1 MCSSKMQ
8 LAESTFYLWL
18 FFFQIISKYWSI
30 ENRLQIDYT
39 LLNNVDSD
47 ISHHL
52 TINPNINIYCPANK
66 KRFWNVRLWLYE
78 GLGELNV
85 LRMLYQRSTLVI

>member
-1 MCSSKMQ
+1 MKVGGQRKFSAVFEKEQ
-8 LAESTFYLWL
+8 YKEIAKF
-18 FFFQIISKYWSI
+18 IINNQYYDMLQTY
-30 ENRLQIDYT
+30 ENTRL
-39 LLNNVDSD
+39 
-47 ISHHL
+47 
-52 TINPNINIYCPANK
+52 PANK

>member
-1 MCSSKMQ
+1 M
-8 LAESTFYLWL
+8 
-18 FFFQIISKYWSI
+18 
-30 ENRLQIDYT
+30 
-39 LLNNVDSD
+39 LNG
-47 ISHHL
+47 H
-52 TINPNINIYCPANK
+52 PANK